1 MIDGVKFKIIKNN
14 IDRRGFFREI
24 FKQKDAYQNKIKFVQ
39 ISHSFIKRN
48 IIKAWH
54 LHKKQ
59 YQWNY
64 LVNGK
69 IKVHLFDIRKSSK
82 TYKKHVSFL
91 IDSKKDHFVYFFP
104 PGVAHGYITKKREN
118 NMIYATSGYY
128 NIKEEEKI
136 PLNNKLIPN
145 FFDE

>member
-91 IDSKKDHFVYFFP
+91 IDSKRIILFIFF
-104 PGVAHGYITKKREN
+104 HQELLMDILQ
-118 NMIYATSGYY
+118 
-128 NIKEEEKI
+128 KERK
-136 PLNNKLIPN
+136 
-145 FFDE
+145 